1 MSFAINQRLN
11 RGSMVYQVVLVHSRD
26 SPLSAHGAAAQKLV
40 RRKLEEKG
48 VTLILGMRA
57 TNAIESKQAHRKVL
71 ILEDHTDDAAKRKDK
86 TDEEIEHSTLNLP
99 YDQCIWVT
107 GGKAP
112 AWIKGVKTSKSLDVI
127 DPNNGD
133 LLLNTYMQSVVYD
146 NVFGGGDCATIQGHR
161 RAKAGVFAVMAGMA
175 LSKNLKA
182 WVVEREHKRLMD
194 SSGGAAPAAAAAKT
208 KSDDEYFMHS
218 AKFGWEEYIPQT
230 EFMGIIN
237 VGDGTAIASRGKD
250 L

>member
-1 MSFAINQRLN
+1 MDGLDRSHRIITIVGGGAGGVELSFAINQRLN
-11 RGSMVYQVVLVHSRD
+11 RGNKVYQVVLVHSRD
-26 SPLSAHGAAAQKLV
+26 SPLSAHGPAAQKLV
-40 RRKLEEKG
+40 RQKLEEKG
-48 VTLILGMRA
+48 IVLILGMRA

-71 ILEDHTDDAAKRKDK
+71 ILEDNSDYKDPKRNEKS
-86 TDEEIEHSTLNLP
+86 EEEVEHSRLNLP

-127 DPNNGD
+127 DPESGD

-182 WVVEREHKRLMD
+182 WVVEREHRRLM
-194 SSGGAAPAAAAAKT
+194 SG
-208 KSDDEYFMHS
+208 S
-218 AKFGWEEYIPQT
+218 
-230 EFMGIIN
+230 IIE
-237 VGDGTAIASRGKD
+237 T
-250 L
+250 